1 MNISFYLYKY
11 LFFYRYLVTY
21 LWEIGQVFFILFWIG
36 LIIKFKISG
45 RVTAGLGFIFLFITM
60 LFNILK
66 MDDFASL
73 SAQYVF
79 ILFTIAVIQQFYHFL
94 KYENK

>member
-1 MNISFYLYKY
+1 MNISYYLYKY

-21 LWEIGQVFFILFWIG
+21 LWEIGQILFILFWIG

-45 RVTAGLGFIFLFITM
+45 RATAWLGFIFLFITM
-60 LFNILK
+60 LFNIFK
-66 MDDFASL
+66 MDELASL